1 MILGQN
7 YAADF
12 EYEHKLGLFLE
23 FHKIWFVLAQFYANW
38 VNKTCWSYFS
48 REALVTFYNN

>member
-1 MILGQN
+1 MLGQN

-23 FHKIWFVLAQFYANW
+23 FHKIRFVLAQFYANW

-48 REALVTFYNN
+48 REALVMFYNN